1 MRPFRLSALLVL
13 ATALAACSSGPVK
26 RVHPSTASIQEL
38 AVQADGQWTL
48 KLRIQNFSTMPMH
61 YSDLEATLVVA
72 GTDVGEIH
80 VTPGIDI
87 VGNSADVVETTLKV
101 SAKLPESGDVAYT
114 LKGHIRTSEPKA
126 DFPFERSSRLSPV
139 PGVANTWR

>member
-13 ATALAACSSGPVK
+13 AAALAACSSGPVK
-26 RVHPSTASIQEL
+26 RIHPSTASIQEL
-38 AVQADGQWTL
+38 AVQPDGQWKL
-48 KLRIQNFSTMPMH
+48 KLRIQNFSTVPMH
-61 YSDLEATLVVA
+61 YGELEATLLVA
-72 GTDVGEIH
+72 GTDVGEIRIA
-80 VTPGIDI
+80 PDIDI
-87 VGNSADVVETTLKV
+87 IGNSADVVDASLKV

-114 LKGHIRTSEPKA
+114 LKGRIRTSEPKA